1 MIGVS
6 DIAISSRGTADYLA
20 GQLSKI
26 KCSRLFRRW
35 SGWLGPKQPVPIFSR
50 AQRRSS
56 AGDEMSAKIV
66 SEMVSRRKVFS
77 IIGLSRSSSRGVVKA
92 FLDDF
97 KLLLPNRR
105 SLAA

>member
-6 DIAISSRGTADYLA
+6 DIAISSRGGTADNLA
-20 GQLSKI
+20 RQLSKI
-26 KCSRLFRRW
+26 RCSRLFRRW

-56 AGDEMSAKIV
+56 AGDELSAKIV

-77 IIGLSRSSSRGVVKA
+77 TIGLSVAEEQLRHGVRSRHA
-92 FLDDF
+92 C
-97 KLLLPNRR
+97 RR
-105 SLAA
+105 